1 MFRLNFWTRP
11 FLGQHGGSGH
21 GQNAPAAGTPIDY
34 SGQGSAPYMPLP
46 LSASPALMVLASG
59 SESAVSGCRGVRSSG
74 SNTADELG
82 HSEAKER
89 RASSSS
95 TAPPPPPPGV
105 ISPHHHAAFGAF
117 PFFRPAPTV
126 SAAAGNADTAAAA
139 AAAALQH
146 QLPPIFSHL
155 HQSLL
160 RSHFDSAI
168 AAAQLHQARLGAAA
182 LLGHRLAAASS
193 GSIGR
198 HHHHH
203 DPAAAAGISGPA
215 AATAYPSAFLP
226 TIKRANAATARGAPP
241 GFYQYVDDE
250 RSTTTTTSPVNCG
263 SRGGSSGR
271 AHSGR
276 ATPSSR
282 MFGGSQHS
290 ATADDDRRPAAASAA
305 AAAAAGSSGC
315 SPLSFVESE
324 PTSDHTRDAIS
335 PADQSPLKGVY
346 TVYAN
351 FVAHFIY
358 VERLQF
364 YKYLHTEETS
374 FRIACLISFSFRA
387 ALEYYYY
394 FLYVL
399 CSLSDCVLIRVMP
412 F

>member
-11 FLGQHGGSGH
+11 FLGHHGASPGH
-21 GQNAPAAGTPIDY
+21 GQNASAGAPIDY
-34 SGQGSAPYMPLP
+34 SGGGGSATGAGAPYMPLP

-59 SESAVSGCRGVRSSG
+59 SESAASGCRGARSSTCNRTDNSDG
-74 SNTADELG
+74 
-82 HSEAKER
+82 KER
-89 RASSSS
+89 RASSTSN
-95 TAPPPPPPGV
+95 APPPLPGV
-105 ISPHHHAAFGAF
+105 ISPHHHAAFNPF

-126 SAAAGNADTAAAA
+126 TAATGNADT

-198 HHHHH
+198 HHHNH
-203 DPAAAAGISGPA
+203 DPATAAGISGPA
-215 AATAYPSAFLP
+215 AAATYPSAFLP
-226 TIKRANAATARGAPP
+226 TIKRANATVSRGVPP
-241 GFYQYVDDE
+241 GFYQYIDDE
-250 RSTTTTTSPVNCG
+250 RSTTTTSPVNCG
-263 SRGGSSGR
+263 SRAGSSGR

-282 MFGGSQHS
+282 IFGGSQQS
-290 ATADDDRRPAAASAA
+290 AAAADDDRRLAAA

-324 PTSDHTRDAIS
+324 PTSDHTRDAIT
-335 PADQSPLKGVY
+335 PGDQSPLKGVY
-346 TVYAN
+346 VVIWIIHY
-351 FVAHFIY
+351 F
-358 VERLQF
+358 ER
-364 YKYLHTEETS
+364 
-374 FRIACLISFSFRA
+374 
-387 ALEYYYY
+387 YYY
-394 FLYVL
+394 
-399 CSLSDCVLIRVMP
+399 MP
-412 F
+412 IPIFR

>member
-11 FLGQHGGSGH
+11 FVGHHGTSSGH
-21 GQNAPAAGTPIDY
+21 GQNAPTGAPIDY
-34 SGQGSAPYMPLP
+34 SGGASATVAGAPYMPLP

-59 SESAVSGCRGVRSSG
+59 SESAASGCRGARSSAG
-74 SNTADELG
+74 NAPEETG
-82 HSEAKER
+82 HGDGKER
-89 RASSSS
+89 RLSSSS

-105 ISPHHHAAFGAF
+105 ISPHHHAAFGAY

-126 SAAAGNADTAAAA
+126 SAATGNASDTAAAA

-203 DPAAAAGISGPA
+203 DPTAAAGPA
-215 AATAYPSAFLP
+215 AAAAAYPSAFLP
-226 TIKRANAATARGAPP
+226 AIKRANAAIARGAPP

-250 RSTTTTTSPVNCG
+250 RSTTTTSPVNCG
-263 SRGGSSGR
+263 SHAGSSGR

-290 ATADDDRRPAAASAA
+290 AVAADDDRRP
-305 AAAAAGSSGC
+305 AAAAGSSGC

-324 PTSDHTRDAIS
+324 PTSDHTRDAVS
-335 PADQSPLKGVY
+335 PGDQSSLKGLLLSVII
-346 TVYAN
+346 
-351 FVAHFIY
+351 HK
-358 VERLQF
+358 RQF
-364 YKYLHTEETS
+364 QVH
-374 FRIACLISFSFRA
+374 
-387 ALEYYYY
+387 Y
-394 FLYVL
+394 FEN
-399 CSLSDCVLIRVMP
+399 C
-412 F
+412 